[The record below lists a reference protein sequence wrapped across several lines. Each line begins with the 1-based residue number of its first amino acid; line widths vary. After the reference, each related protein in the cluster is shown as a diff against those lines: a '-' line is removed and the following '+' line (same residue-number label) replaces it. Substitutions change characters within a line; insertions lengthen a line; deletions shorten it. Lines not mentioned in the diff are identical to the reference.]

1 MAWNALV
8 LGGGGAKGEFEVGV
22 LEHLSQKQFEFDFFT
37 GVSVG
42 ALNVSMLAQYTSLST
57 AVPALE
63 SLWAEIKSDDDVYTK
78 PFLGEPLA
86 LWNKRESVF
95 NSDPL
100 QRRIASHV
108 DWNRLASSGKIWAIG
123 VTSLTDGCYYL
134 VSNDAALVAASR
146 KPGATLDLAQGAIAS
161 AVDDFVLASASMPFL
176 FPPVR
181 IYDHEFVDGGLRD
194 ITPLSAAFLA
204 APPAGQIPP
213 GSRVVAVSTSPQ
225 AMPGATADDLDGG
238 AKILARSVDIM
249 TNEILENDIEEA
261 IETNLIPGY
270 KHIEVV
276 ALRPDRDFELGALEF
291 GDAGKRAAFR
301 QHGREVAARAF
312 P

>member
-8 LGGGGAKGEFEVGV
+8 LGGGGAKGEFQLGV
-22 LEHLSQKQFEFDFFT
+22 LEHLVEKQFEFDFFG

-42 ALNVSMLAQYTSLST
+42 ALNVSILAQYPALSA

-63 SLWAEIKSDDDVYTK
+63 RLWAEIRSDDDVYTK
-78 PFLGEPLA
+78 PLLGEPLA

-100 QRRIASHV
+100 QRRIARYV
-108 DWNRLASSGKIWAIG
+108 DWNRLAAAGKTWAIG

-134 VSNDAALVAASR
+134 VSNDAALVAGSLS
-146 KPGATLDLAQGAIAS
+146 PGATLQLSPATIAP
-161 AVDDFVLASASMPFL
+161 AVDAFVLGSASMPFL
-176 FPPVR
+176 FPPVK
-181 IYDHEFVDGGLRD
+181 IYGHEFVDGGLRD
-194 ITPLSAAFLA
+194 ITPLSSAFAA
-204 APPAGQIPP
+204 APPVGQIPP

-225 AMPGATADDLDGG
+225 LLPPATDLDGG

-249 TNEILENDIEEA
+249 TSEILENDIAEA
-261 IETNLIPGY
+261 IETNQIPGY
-270 KHIEVV
+270 KHIEIV
-276 ALRPDRDFELGALEF
+276 ALRPDRDFGLGALEF
-291 GDAGKRAAFR
+291 GDAQKRAAFR
-301 QHGREVAARAF
+301 RHGREVAARAF